1 MPSSRNAASRRGRG
15 CSKRTLQRLRREAG
29 YRSAKD
35 FAEVLHIPSST
46 YSRYE
51 RAVEGPECGIPMQ
64 AAWAMAD
71 ELGCS
76 IDLVVG
82 RADIDAPEV
91 PTIDARVRKLGRS
104 GREMLDDFLRYLE
117 FREAANAAQDWR

>member
-1 MPSSRNAASRRGRG
+1 MPSSKTTAKRVQRSYG
-15 CSKRTLQRLRREAG
+15 KRTLQRLRREAG

-35 FAEVLHIPSST
+35 FAAVLHIPSTT

-51 RAVEGPECGIPMQ
+51 RAVEGPECGIPIA

>member
-35 FAEVLHIPSST
+35 FAEVMHIPSST